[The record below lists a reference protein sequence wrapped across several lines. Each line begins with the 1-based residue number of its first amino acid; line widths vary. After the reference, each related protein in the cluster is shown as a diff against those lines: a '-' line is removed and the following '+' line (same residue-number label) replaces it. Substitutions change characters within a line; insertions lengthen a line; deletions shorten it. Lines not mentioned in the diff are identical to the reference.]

1 MAVYQ
6 VTDPVSGIKLRLTGD
21 SPPTEAELEGMF
33 ANEISRRDTQA
44 AQSQA
49 AQVQA
54 QPQAQPQAQMQ
65 AQTQPQPQEQP
76 QQVVNQPPAATN
88 SRFSNSGPSFNN
100 AMQPEQAPLDDSDNR
115 ETRATREL
123 PEFVRSGILNGESL
137 ADITKISTAAAVT
150 MDPRELGAIITN
162 LLPHIGITEDEKG
175 NILASNNKNGVQSVI
190 NPPGFSAIDLAQT
203 GAAVAAFSPAASVA
217 SIPAKLGV
225 KAAVGA
231 TGSGLTQ
238 TAIES
243 LQSQLGGEFSESEI
257 AIATSLGGVA
267 ELVIPA
273 IQALR
278 QSRQAGRIN
287 VSNNELADAAPSIN
301 EGREAVEAVEA
312 LTGQNVG
319 LFPAQQ
325 TRTPSQLNQQ
335 RVLPQ
340 LDAGSATALK
350 KLNKQND
357 EAFFATV
364 KLLDTIAPSSVTF
377 GAPARIRTAAN
388 NAIDATK
395 LARKEASQFGQVIA
409 AADEAGAG
417 ANVNLSQLKA
427 NIDDLLDE
435 SVSSGELESTITKI
449 SKFLTPRE
457 GKQFLTF
464 RQLQRVKKEMDAI
477 INASP
482 VSEKAIDP
490 SVKGEVVK
498 LKTKL
503 LTAMKDAYP
512 PFDEASKVFI
522 RESGSVEAIQA
533 SLVQRIAKASDSQLK
548 NISSEIFNAR
558 TNVGDIAIARKAI
571 EDVDPVA
578 WRDIVRNELDFR
590 INSIGKEI
598 LDSGTDSVANMPGL
612 LKRKLFGVANQ
623 REVLLRSMN
632 DAQRSNFK
640 YLEQVLSRAEIGR
653 AAGSPT
659 ASFTEIIQN
668 MRGKLG
674 VLKDVLLRPIATAQN
689 TGDASLFDMNVRG
702 ITEAMFDTKWLP
714 RVREIR
720 SLNQNSPAAARA
732 MAQLVDDVNSEQ
744 KEDK

>member
-44 AQSQA
+44 AQA
-49 AQVQA
+49 QA
-54 QPQAQPQAQMQ
+54 QPQEQMKVQ
-65 AQTQPQPQEQP
+65 SP
-76 QQVVNQPPAATN
+76 QQTNVATN
-88 SRFSNSGPSFNN
+88 REVTSQPVSPTLDNSPSGGRFSNSGPSFNN
-100 AMQPEQAPLDDSDNR
+100 AMSPDQAPVDDSDNR

-150 MDPRELGAIITN
+150 MNPRELGAIITN

-190 NPPGFSAIDLAQT
+190 NPPGVSAIDLAQT
-203 GAAVAAFSPAASVA
+203 GAAVAAFSPAASLA
-217 SIPAKLGV
+217 SIPAKVGV

-238 TAIES
+238 TVIEG
-243 LQSQLGGEFSESEI
+243 LQAQLGGEFSKSEI
-257 AIATSLGGVA
+257 AIATSLGGAA

-273 IQALR
+273 IQGIR

-287 VSNNELADAAPSIN
+287 VSNNELADAAPAID

-312 LTGQNVG
+312 LTGQKVG

-325 TRTPSQLNQQ
+325 TRVPSQLNEQ

-340 LDAGSATALK
+340 LNAGSATALK

-357 EAFFATV
+357 EAFFATL
-364 KLLDTIAPSSVTF
+364 KLLDTIAPSSATF

-388 NAIDATK
+388 NAIAATK
-395 LARKEASQFGQVIA
+395 LVRKEASQFGPVIA
-409 AADEAGAG
+409 AADEAGIG
-417 ANVNLSQLKA
+417 ANVNLAPLKSKLDELFNRSA
-427 NIDDLLDE
+427 VSDDLE
-435 SVSSGELESTITKI
+435 KTVNKI
-449 SKFLTPRE
+449 NKTLTVRE
-457 GKQFLTF
+457 GSQFLTF
-464 RQLQRVKKEMDAI
+464 SQLQSVKKQMDGI
-477 INASP
+477 INTTPMSP
-482 VSEKAIDP
+482 EAVAPEI
-490 SVKGEVVK
+490 KGIVTE
-498 LKTKL
+498 LKKEL
-503 LTAMKDAYP
+503 LKAMKDAYP
-512 PFDEASKVFI
+512 PFDEASKIFI

-590 INSIGKEI
+590 INSVGQEI
-598 LDSGTDSVANMPGL
+598 LDSGTDSIANMPGL

-640 YLEQVLSRAEIGR
+640 YLEQVLSRAEKGR

-668 MRGKLG
+668 MRGRLG
-674 VLKDVLLRPIATAQN
+674 VLKDIILRPIATAQN
-689 TGDASLFDMNVRG
+689 TGDVSLFDMNVRA

-720 SLNQNSPAAARA
+720 SLNQDSPAAARA
-732 MAQLVDDVNSEQ
+732 MAQLVDDINSEQ
-744 KEDK
+744 KEDN